1 MSLSR
6 DQHQLAAWINDLQ
19 ADIGKGNSERGFH
32 EEGDKLRHQA
42 HNPALTSSQF
52 MGAGLA
58 DEPVAALRNYYMAK
72 VGLIVTEAAEA
83 LEDLRCGRPV
93 NENYYTE
100 NGAEV
105 VFSDDARGVPLKPEG
120 VPSEI
125 ADIVIRCFDFAD
137 EAKFSLIEVILEK
150 LTYNDTRARLH
161 GKGF

>member
-6 DQHQLAAWINDLQ
+6 DQHQLAAWVNDLQ

-32 EEGDKLRHQA
+32 EEGDYLRRQIA
-42 HNPALTSSQF
+42 SSGD
-52 MGAGLA
+52 MVSERDA
-58 DEPVAALRNYYMAK
+58 AALRNYYMAK
-72 VGLIVTEAAEA
+72 MGLIITEAAEA

-93 NENYYTE
+93 NQMHYTGGKGDPSETYSETERYDNYG
-100 NGAEV
+100 NL
-105 VFSDDARGVPLKPEG
+105 RKPEG

-137 EAKFSLIEVILEK
+137 EAGFSLIEAMLEK
-150 LTYNDTRARLH
+150 LPYNDTRARLH